1 MAPLSRMHV
10 SGRTGFVSD
19 LKEAA
24 VDIIGALLRWRLWT
38 SLALHD
44 VASRYR
50 GSVLGPL
57 WITVTTGAMVGG
69 MGVVYSQ
76 LFNMSINDY
85 IPWLA
90 IGIVLWSLF
99 AVVISEGCDTFIASG
114 GIIKQTALPMF
125 TFLGRMVFR
134 NLINFAHQLV
144 IVVVVIVWFDLWQ
157 RANVLGA
164 LFGFALSLGNLLW
177 MALIFGIISARFR
190 DVPQIVTAVMQVLMF
205 LTPVFW
211 RPEAITNHRVV
222 LQANPFFYMLEATR
236 RPMLGE
242 AVQDHTYSALFV
254 MLVVGWGLAFVIFAR
269 TRRRVVHYL

>member
-1 MAPLSRMHV
+1 MHV
-10 SGRTGFVSD
+10 SGRTGVVSD

-50 GSVLGPL
+50 GSVLGPF

-69 MGVVYSQ
+69 MGLVYSQ
-76 LFNMSINDY
+76 LFHMSLAEY
-85 IPWLA
+85 IPWLG
-90 IGIVLWSLF
+90 IGVVLWSLF
-99 AVVISEGCDTFIASG
+99 AVIISEGCDTFIASG

-144 IVVVVIVWFDLWQ
+144 IIVVVIVWFGLW
-157 RANVLGA
+157 RKANAPMA
-164 LFGFALSLGNLLW
+164 LVGFALSLGNLLW
-177 MALIFGIISARFR
+177 IALICGIASARFR

-205 LTPVFW
+205 MTPVFW

-222 LQANPFFYMLEATR
+222 LEANPFYYMLEAIR

-242 AVQDHTYSALFV
+242 EVKAHTYSALLI
-254 MLVVGWGLAFVIFAR
+254 MLVVGWAIAFVIFAR

>member
-1 MAPLSRMHV
+1 MHI
-10 SGRTGFVSD
+10 SGRTGLVSD

-24 VDIIGALLRWRLWT
+24 VDIVGALLRWRLWT

-69 MGVVYSQ
+69 MGLVYSQ
-76 LFNMSINDY
+76 LFHMSLSEY

-90 IGIVLWSLF
+90 MGIVLWSLY
-99 AVVISEGCDTFIASG
+99 AVVISEGCDTFIASN

-144 IVVVVIVWFDLWQ
+144 IVVGVIVLFGLW
-157 RANVLGA
+157 RKANAPMA
-164 LFGFALSLGNLLW
+164 LVGFALSMGNLLW
-177 MALIFGIISARFR
+177 IALICGIISARFR
-190 DVPQIVTAVMQVLMF
+190 DVPQIVTALMQVLMF

-211 RPEAITNHRVV
+211 RPEAISAHRLV
-222 LQANPFFYMLEATR
+222 LHANPFYYMMEATR

-242 AVQDHTYSALFV
+242 PVAPHSYSALLIMMV
-254 MLVVGWGLAFVIFAR
+254 LGWIAAFVIFAR

>member
-1 MAPLSRMHV
+1 MSAPTRMHV

-24 VDIIGALLRWRLWT
+24 IDIIGALLRWRLWT

-69 MGVVYSQ
+69 MGLVYSQ
-76 LFNMSINDY
+76 LFNMSLAEY

-90 IGIVLWSLF
+90 VGIVLWSLY
-99 AVVISEGCDTFIASG
+99 AVVISEGCDTFIASN

-144 IVVVVIVWFDLWQ
+144 IVIAVVVWFGLWKK
-157 RANVLGA
+157 ANAPMA
-164 LFGFALSLGNLLW
+164 LVGFMLSMGNLLW
-177 MALIFGIISARFR
+177 IALICGIVSARFR

-211 RPEAITNHRVV
+211 RPEAISAHRFV
-222 LQANPFFYMLEATR
+222 LTANPFYYMMEATR
-236 RPMLGE
+236 RPLLGE
-242 AVQDHTYSALFV
+242 QPIEHAYGALAI
-254 MLVVGWGLAFVIFAR
+254 MLVVGWAVAFVIFAR